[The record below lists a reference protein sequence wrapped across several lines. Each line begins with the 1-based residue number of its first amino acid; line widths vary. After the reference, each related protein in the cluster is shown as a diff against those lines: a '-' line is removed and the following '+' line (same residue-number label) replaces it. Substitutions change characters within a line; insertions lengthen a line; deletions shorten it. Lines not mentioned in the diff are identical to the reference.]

1 MEPTMVRI
9 AFGTWAK
16 EFKLYKTKASKQYDR
31 GQTFEIRENGE
42 SGYACDFNERLIL
55 IEASE
60 CEGQIDRN
68 LSGLYATTPVCVP
81 EDYLAMI
88 LLSRLHSWGY
98 PS

>member
-1 MEPTMVRI
+1 MEPTRIRI
-9 AFGTWAK
+9 AFGGWAK
-16 EFKLYKTKASKQYDR
+16 EFLLYKTKASQPYDR
-31 GQTFEIRENGE
+31 GQTFTIRENGE
-42 SGYACDFNERLIL
+42 SGCSCDFDERLIL

-60 CEGQIDRN
+60 CEGQIARN

-88 LLSRLHSWGY
+88 LLSRLHSWGV